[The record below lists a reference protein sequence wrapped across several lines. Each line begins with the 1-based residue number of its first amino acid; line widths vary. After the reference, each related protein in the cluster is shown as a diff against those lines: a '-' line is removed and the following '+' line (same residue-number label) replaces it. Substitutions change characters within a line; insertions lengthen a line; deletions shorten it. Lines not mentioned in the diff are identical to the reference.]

1 MKSKGRHI
9 YRFRNIET
17 KDRTLELQDGA
28 MKVFLNSKGTA
39 DDIPQELQNF
49 LNLINGMEAADD
61 FCREISCE
69 VRKIKRDAQVK
80 ENFMDFEDKL
90 RHERAKAR
98 KDGLQEGLQKGL
110 QKGML
115 QTLADLVSNG
125 SITIRTAAEQAGV
138 SESTFAKEMKSL
150 HQKK

>member
-1 MKSKGRHI
+1 
-9 YRFRNIET
+9 
-17 KDRTLELQDGA
+17 

-98 KDGLQEGLQKGL
+98 KDGLQEG
-110 QKGML
+110 ML

>member
-1 MKSKGRHI
+1 
-9 YRFRNIET
+9 
-17 KDRTLELQDGA
+17 

-98 KDGLQEGLQKGL
+98 KDGLQEE
-110 QKGML
+110 ML
-115 QTLADLVSNG
+115 QTLADQVSNG